1 MAVELEIRD
10 GDPWWLSPDIWVVPG
25 SDPLG
30 APGIPVAGS
39 SAFVWAR
46 VRNNGDT
53 AVTNAEVRYYWADP
67 SAGFDRNTANLIGSA
82 FVSLNAGEVS
92 EVLLLAPWVPEF
104 VNNGHECV
112 FAEAFH
118 PFLDP
123 LPSSPAFNVP
133 TDRHVAQRN
142 LTVVQAAANGFFAA
156 KITQFNTSRLQT
168 KFKLTAELADLKLLA
183 PLAKSLNLRLDP
195 KAKPGTV
202 ERLQYS
208 DKPCPAATDLK
219 KKKAASI
226 EFALDGN
233 RKTQRSLV
241 GVHSGGPSL
250 IHVKLLHLDRLIGG
264 QSILV
269 LPTDAKTDTRKTSA
283 RKATAQG
290 VAA

>member
-30 APGIPVAGS
+30 TPGIPIAGGT
-39 SAFVWAR
+39 AYVWAR
-46 VRNNGDT
+46 VRNNGNT

-82 FVSLNAGEVS
+82 FVSLDAGEVS
-92 EVLLLAPWVPEF
+92 EVLLLAPWVPDF

-112 FAEAFH
+112 LAEAFH
-118 PFLDP
+118 PFLDA
-123 LPSSPAFNVP
+123 LSSSPAFNVP

-142 LTVVQAAANGFFAA
+142 LTVVQAAMNGFFAA
-156 KITQFNTSRLQT
+156 TLTQFNTSRLEA
-168 KFKLTAELADLKLLA
+168 KFQLTAELADPGLLA
-183 PLAKSLNLRLDP
+183 PLAKTLNLNLDP

-208 DKPCPAATDLK
+208 DQPCPAETDLK

-226 EFALDGN
+226 EFAVDAH
-233 RKTQRSLV
+233 RKVQRSLI
-241 GVHSGGPSL
+241 GVISGGPTL
-250 IHVKLLHLDRLIGG
+250 IHVKLHHQDRLIGG

-269 LPTDAKTDTRKTSA
+269 LPADAKPSTRKNSNRKTTA
-283 RKATAQG
+283 RGVTA
-290 VAA
+290 